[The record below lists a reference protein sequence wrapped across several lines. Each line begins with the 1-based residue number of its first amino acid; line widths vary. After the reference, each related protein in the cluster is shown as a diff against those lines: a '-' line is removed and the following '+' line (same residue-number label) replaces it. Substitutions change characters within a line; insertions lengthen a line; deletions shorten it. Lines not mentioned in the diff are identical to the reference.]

1 VAGQINEDKVDISA
15 SEDMFVE
22 GDEDVPMSGNKKNTE
37 SANKIK
43 TV

>member
-1 VAGQINEDKVDISA
+1 
-15 SEDMFVE
+15 MFVE

-43 TV
+43 TVWCGR